1 MFLHTGL
8 SYIVLCPSRMLFI
21 GLHDLIKTC
30 SESSFEKWSAFVG
43 WLIAVSIAIIATSY
57 TFSNFIEERLRI
69 RRTRLSLNDLS
80 RLFYRF
86 MLLTCYD
93 HVNEH

>member
-1 MFLHTGL
+1 MGL
-8 SYIVLCPSRMLFI
+8 SYIVLCPSRMLI
-21 GLHDLIKTC
+21 TGLHDLIKTC